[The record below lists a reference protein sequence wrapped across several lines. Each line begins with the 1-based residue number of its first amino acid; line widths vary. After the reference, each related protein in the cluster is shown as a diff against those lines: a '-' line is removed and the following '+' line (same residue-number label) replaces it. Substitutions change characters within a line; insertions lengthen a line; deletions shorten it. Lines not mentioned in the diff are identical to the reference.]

1 MPNTSRKPVSKKEK
15 IRIFTL
21 GGQDED
27 GKNMICVEIDQEI
40 YIIEAGI
47 KFPDPKDS
55 LGIEFIIQ
63 DFTYLEENKDRV
75 VGVFITHGHDDVMSA
90 LPYLLN
96 VVPTTVYTSPLAA
109 KESWFS

>member
-96 VVPTTVYTSPLAA
+96 VVPTSKEDSPD
-109 KESWFS
+109 ED